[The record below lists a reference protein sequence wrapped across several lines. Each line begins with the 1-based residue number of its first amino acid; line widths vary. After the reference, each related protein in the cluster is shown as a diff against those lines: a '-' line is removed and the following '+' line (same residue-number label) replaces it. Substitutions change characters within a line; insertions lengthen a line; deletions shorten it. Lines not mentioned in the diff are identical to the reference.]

1 MVRWTELALEVAR
14 SKDLG
19 GTPAGER
26 AMAELAPFVAQ
37 TARRIHA
44 AHASLRR
51 QRALDFVAIAP
62 AMVWKKVEKFREWYD
77 RELSPETKANPPKDF
92 FAAWCYVELRYRY
105 LDAGRDQADEQKVRS
120 LTGNAPIAGR
130 VAGGDLVADDESAAE
145 FELAPEDLGRVS
157 SWDPLDGVIL
167 FCLTGQWDKVPGDLW
182 QSWMERLELSQ
193 PFPPPEF
200 IQAPK
205 TKKRAALA
213 ASLNVSRD
221 VIYQRWLRLKQKL
234 HNQVPSA

>member
-51 QRALDFVAIAP
+51 QRALDFVAMAP

-105 LDAGRDQADEQKVRS
+105 LDARRRQAREQNVYALS
-120 LTGNAPIAGR
+120 PFG
-130 VAGGDLVADDESAAE
+130 AE
-145 FELAPEDLGRVS
+145 TIQPVS
-157 SWDPLDGVIL
+157 SLLGTAPALELTPRDVDRVRGWDPLDGVMV
-167 FCLTGQWDKVPGDLW
+167 FCLTGQWDKLPPALW
-182 QSWMERLELSQ
+182 RHWLECLNL
-193 PFPPPEF
+193 PTAFPPPAF
-200 IQAPK
+200 TSAPRSQRR
-205 TKKRAALA
+205 TVLAAL
-213 ASLNVSRD
+213 LGVSRD
-221 VIYQRWLRLKQKL
+221 VVYQRWLRLKRKCRVGLKQRR
-234 HNQVPSA
+234 AA